1 MIMPYEYPVNWDAL
15 ILLYQGTTSQFI
27 ELKFLVEK
35 WPKNGP
41 SWPKFPFFY
50 IDPI

>member
-35 WPKNGP
+35 WPFLEFLFNK
-41 SWPKFPFFY
+41 STRSSL
-50 IDPI
+50 I